1 MKGIRPRTFEEVKGE
16 FLKSISPQPTGCWHY
31 PECDSK
37 GYGRIYYDKRREK
50 AHRFSWTIH
59 KGPIPKGLY
68 VLHRCDNPP
77 CVNPDHLFL
86 GTSAD
91 NMADMAK
98 KGRRKGITANER
110 NPNAR
115 FTKDEVIAMRKIQ
128 RTEKLGSLKIAAM
141 FGAPASTV
149 RQLLNGTTWNL

>member
-1 MKGIRPRTFEEVKGE
+1 
-16 FLKSISPQPTGCWHY
+16 
-31 PECDSK
+31 
-37 GYGRIYYDKRREK
+37 
-50 AHRFSWTIH
+50 
-59 KGPIPKGLY
+59 
-68 VLHRCDNPP
+68 
-77 CVNPDHLFL
+77 
-86 GTSAD
+86 
-91 NMADMAK
+91 MADMAK

-149 RQLLNGTTWNL
+149 R